1 MVRFPRRQDELS
13 ATTSP
18 TLSQAHST
26 LLAGIAG
33 FVDTATFV
41 ALHGV
46 FAAHVTGNFV
56 LIGAA
61 LVLGTGGLLAKLATF
76 PVFMLA
82 VIVTRYAA
90 QRWEMRKLLLAKA
103 VLLAGFW
110 LGVMFFAPFDGPDSP
125 ELILVAAMAVAAMGI
140 QNALMRIAFPMAI
153 PTTIMTGNTTAAMM
167 DLSDW
172 MTGRLPPE
180 GFGRLRRVA
189 HVLLG
194 FAAGCA
200 LGAAVLTWIGP
211 VGLVLPVLA
220 VGAIWLSHD

>member
-1 MVRFPRRQDELS
+1 MS
-13 ATTSP
+13 STAP
-18 TLSQAHST
+18 TLSQTHSA

-61 LVLGTGGLLAKLATF
+61 LVLGTGGLLAKLTTF
-76 PVFMLA
+76 PVFMLS
-82 VIVTRYAA
+82 VILTRHVA
-90 QRWEMRKLLLAKA
+90 RHWERPERKLLPIKA
-103 VLLAGFW
+103 LLLVGFW
-110 LGVMFFAPFDGPDSP
+110 LGMMFLGPFDAADSP
-125 ELILVAAMAVAAMGI
+125 ELILVASFAVAAMGM
-140 QNALMRIAFPMAI
+140 QNALMRIAFPTAM

-167 DLSDW
+167 DLADW
-172 MTGRLPPE
+172 MAGRLPPE
-180 GFGRLRRVA
+180 GLGRLRRVA
-189 HVLLG
+189 QVLLG

-200 LGAAVLTWIGP
+200 LGALVLSWIGP

-220 VGAIWLSHD
+220 VGAVWWRHT

>member
-1 MVRFPRRQDELS
+1 
-13 ATTSP
+13 
-18 TLSQAHST
+18 
-26 LLAGIAG
+26 
-33 FVDTATFV
+33 VDTATFV

-90 QRWEMRKLLLAKA
+90 QRWERPTRKLLLAKA

-110 LGVMFFAPFDGPDSP
+110 LGVMLFAPFDEPDSP
-125 ELILVAAMAVAAMGI
+125 GLILVAAMAVAAMGI
-140 QNALMRIAFPMAI
+140 QNALMRIAFPTAM

-172 MTGRLPPE
+172 MAGRLPPE
-180 GFGRLRRVA
+180 GLGRLRRVA

-220 VGAIWLSHD
+220 VGVIWLSHDWRRA

>member
-1 MVRFPRRQDELS
+1 MS
-13 ATTSP
+13 TTAP
-18 TLSQAHST
+18 TLSQTHSAV
-26 LLAGIAG
+26 LAGIAG
-33 FVDTATFV
+33 FVDTASFV

-82 VIVTRYAA
+82 VIATRWAA
-90 QRWEMRKLLLAKA
+90 RRWELPVRRLLLAKGM
-103 VLLAGFW
+103 LLAGFW
-110 LGVMFFAPFDGPDSP
+110 LGVMFLGPFDEADSP
-125 ELILVAAMAVAAMGI
+125 LLILVAALAVAAMGI
-140 QNALMRIAFPMAI
+140 QNALMRIAFPTAV

-172 MTGRLPPE
+172 MAGRLPPE
-180 GFGRLRRVA
+180 GLGRLRRVA
-189 HVLLG
+189 QVLLG

-220 VGAIWLSHD
+220 VALVWWRHA

>member
-1 MVRFPRRQDELS
+1 MSSTTPPGLNPFHS
-13 ATTSP
+13 A
-18 TLSQAHST
+18 

-82 VIVTRYAA
+82 VMATRYLAR
-90 QRWEMRKLLLAKA
+90 RWERPMRRLLLLKGL
-103 VLLAGFW
+103 LLAGFW
-110 LGVMFFAPFDGPDSP
+110 IGVMGFGPFDEPDSP
-125 ELILVAAMAVAAMGI
+125 QLILVAALAVAAMGI
-140 QNALMRIAFPMAI
+140 QNALMRIAFPSAM

-167 DLSDW
+167 DLADW
-172 MTGRLPPE
+172 MAGRLPPE
-180 GFGRLRRVA
+180 GLGRLRRVGV
-189 HVLLG
+189 VLLG

-200 LGAAVLTWIGP
+200 LGALALSWVGP
-211 VGLVLPVLA
+211 VGLVLPLLA
-220 VGAIWLSHD
+220 IALIWWRQAETAA